1 MNNLNALASIVF
13 RDADKIIVQGRV
25 TIDNVVKL
33 TQDGIALFDDHPLTI
48 DLDKVTEVDSTIIS
62 MLLEWLRATR
72 KNTYSL
78 QFINMPESLNS
89 LIQLYDVVELFPVS
103 IKPQVSALSDQAKSC

>member
-1 MNNLNALASIVF
+1 MNNLNALPSIVL
-13 RDADKIIVQGRV
+13 RDNDTIIVQGPV

-72 KNTYSL
+72 KNTYPL
-78 QFINMPESLNS
+78 QFINLPGSLRS
-89 LIQLYDVVELFPVS
+89 LIQLYDVVELIPVS
-103 IKPQVSALSDQAKSC
+103 VNQTTSKSAV

>member
-1 MNNLNALASIVF
+1 MSNLNALASIVF
-13 RDADKIIVQGRV
+13 RDNDKIIVQGLV

-72 KNTYSL
+72 KNTYPL
-78 QFINMPESLNS
+78 QFINLPESLKS
-89 LIQLYDVVELFPVS
+89 LIQLYDVVELIPVS
-103 IKPQVSALSDQAKSC
+103 VNQITSKNAV

>member
-1 MNNLNALASIVF
+1 MNNLNALASIVL
-13 RDADKIIVQGRV
+13 RDADKIIVQGPV

-89 LIQLYDVVELFPVS
+89 LIQLYDVVELIPIPVNQTAS
-103 IKPQVSALSDQAKSC
+103 KSAV

>member
-1 MNNLNALASIVF
+1 MNNLDALVSIVS
-13 RDADKIIVQGRV
+13 RDDDTIIVQGPV
-25 TIDNVVKL
+25 TIDNVMKL
-33 TQDGIALFDDHPLTI
+33 TQDGIALFDDHLLTI
-48 DLDKVTEVDSTIIS
+48 DLAKVTEVDSTIIS

-78 QFINMPESLNS
+78 QFINMPESLKS

>member
-1 MNNLNALASIVF
+1 MNDLNALASIVF

-72 KNTYSL
+72 KNTYPL
-78 QFINMPESLNS
+78 QFINMPESLKS
-89 LIQLYDVVELFPVS
+89 LIQLYDVVELIPIPVNQTAS
-103 IKPQVSALSDQAKSC
+103 KSAV

>member
-1 MNNLNALASIVF
+1 MSNLNALASIVF
-13 RDADKIIVQGRV
+13 RDNDKIIVQGRV

-72 KNTYSL
+72 KNTFPL
-78 QFINMPESLNS
+78 QFINLPESLRS
-89 LIQLYDVVELFPVS
+89 LIQLYDVVELIPVS
-103 IKPQVSALSDQAKSC
+103 VNQTTSKNVV

>member
-1 MNNLNALASIVF
+1 MSNLNALASIVF
-13 RDADKIIVQGRV
+13 RDNDTIVVQGRV

-72 KNTYSL
+72 KNTYPL
-78 QFINMPESLNS
+78 QFINLPESLKS
-89 LIQLYDVVELFPVS
+89 LIQLYDVVELIPVS
-103 IKPQVSALSDQAKSC
+103 VNQTTSKNAV